1 MNPGPSHDAARLLQ
15 WALRPGEH
23 PVRNDDYR
31 ELLERYLDRLEFR
44 ELVKSIASGLG
55 LEIVG
60 VPDRRYSLV
69 LAPQT
74 DSVFAMRAS
83 DYRPTTTYSEDN
95 RLLDGLIQVAIAAT
109 VYPRATDLLGDPMQ
123 VRNPVTVN
131 EIETTLR
138 QIVERMDETAR
149 DKPDPVADGFY
160 EAWRVYKHRLAARE
174 TKDNRAPSWTTPR
187 MIEYAL
193 EFLCKRHCFQKEKGT
208 ERYRA
213 LWRYQVLVQEYAASR
228 VHEAIKQSLK
238 ASTEVV

>member
-1 MNPGPSHDAARLLQ
+1 MNSDPSNDAARLLQ

-23 PVRNDDYR
+23 PAKNDDYH

-60 VPDRRYSLV
+60 VPNHHSSMV

-74 DSVFAMRAS
+74 DSVFAMRPS
-83 DYRPTTTYSEDN
+83 DYRATATYSEDN

-138 QIVERMDETAR
+138 QIVERMDDDAR
-149 DKPDPVADGFY
+149 DKPDPIADGFY
-160 EAWRVYKHRLAARE
+160 EAWRVYKNRLAARE
-174 TKDNRAPSWTTPR
+174 TKDNRAASWTTSR

-193 EFLCKRHCFQKEKGT
+193 EFLCKRHCFLKEKGT

-228 VHEAIKQSLK
+228 VHETIKQRLK
-238 ASTEVV
+238 TSTEVM